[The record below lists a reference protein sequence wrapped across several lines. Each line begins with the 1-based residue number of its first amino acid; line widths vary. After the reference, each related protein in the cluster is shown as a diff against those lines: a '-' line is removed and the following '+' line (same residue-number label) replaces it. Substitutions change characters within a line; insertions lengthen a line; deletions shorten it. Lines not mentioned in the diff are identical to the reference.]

1 MSIKTNNPVMKT
13 DRTAKADASYLN
25 GDYGGFAEVLSS
37 ERRCNFV
44 FCRRGHP
51 LLSLRFRVPFAS
63 ASPSLPRPLR
73 FRVPFASASP
83 SLREGDVGSL
93 ERRWFRKADLYT

>member
-63 ASPSLPRPLR
+63 ASPSL
-73 FRVPFASASP
+73 
-83 SLREGDVGSL
+83 REGEVGSP

>member
-51 LLSLRFRVPFAS
+51 LLSLRFRVPFAK
-63 ASPSLPRPLR
+63 RR
-73 FRVPFASASP
+73 
-83 SLREGDVGSL
+83 G
-93 ERRWFRKADLYT
+93 RWFAGTTVVSQSGFIYLNQLNFFVAR

>member
-51 LLSLRFRVPFAS
+51 LLSLRFRVPLAS
-63 ASPSLPRPLR
+63 RR
-73 FRVPFASASP
+73 
-83 SLREGDVGSL
+83 G
-93 ERRWFRKADLYT
+93 RWFAGTTVVSQSGFIYLNQLNFFGAR

>member
-51 LLSLRFRVPFAS
+51 LLSLRFRVP
-63 ASPSLPRPLR
+63 LR
-73 FRVPFASASP
+73 FAKGTLVRRNDGGFAKRIYILKSVEFLRCKIASI
-83 SLREGDVGSL
+83 RQINTN
-93 ERRWFRKADLYT
+93 Y